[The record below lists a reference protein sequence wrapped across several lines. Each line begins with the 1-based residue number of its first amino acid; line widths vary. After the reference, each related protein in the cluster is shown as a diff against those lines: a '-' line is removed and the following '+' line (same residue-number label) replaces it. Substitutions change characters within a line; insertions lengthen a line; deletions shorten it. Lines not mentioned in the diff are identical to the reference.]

1 MQQVNP
7 MILYYKP
14 KDYRQ
19 LRLQRQIQDLQRRI
33 APAPTSQFKR
43 AGAYD
48 DDAQSEFS
56 AVTNESECLQDENIL
71 DFKVEDAEFYQNM
84 M

>member
-1 MQQVNP
+1 MTL
-7 MILYYKP
+7 IEKSSAAKLEELARRADEK
-14 KDYRQ
+14 
-19 LRLQRQIQDLQRRI
+19 QRQIQDLQRRI

-43 AGAYD
+43 AGAY